1 MGLFSFGH
9 DSFMDKRNVDT
20 LLEARWIIPVEVE
33 GTLAEHAIAINNGL
47 IEAILPISEV
57 NSRYY
62 SSNHIKLDNHAII
75 PGLINLH
82 THAAMTLMRGMAD
95 DLPLMAWLK
104 NYIWPAESR
113 HVDTCF
119 VRDGTMLACAEM
131 LKGGITCF
139 NDMYFFPQAAA
150 DVVLECG
157 IRAGIGVVVIDMPS
171 AYASD
176 VDDYIDKGL
185 AIRDHCLQ
193 QPLLTFCLAPHA
205 PYSVNDQTLTK
216 IMILAEQLQL
226 PVHIHLHETKDEIK
240 NSLAENGVRPLMRLH
255 KLGLVSPNLIAAHMI
270 HLTDTE
276 IELFHEYGG
285 HIAHCPTSN
294 LKLASGIAPVEKL
307 LQKGINIGI
316 GTDSA
321 VSNNR
326 LDMFAEM
333 RLTALLAKGYS
344 GNAEAV
350 PAHQALR
357 MATLNG
363 ARAMGLDQI
372 TGSLS
377 PGKAADITAVDFSSS
392 SLSPCF
398 DPISHLVYVAGRE
411 QVSHVWV
418 NGRLLLNEG
427 ELVTLDEAD
436 IMQQARRWQHRLV
449 S

>member
-1 MGLFSFGH
+1 
-9 DSFMDKRNVDT
+9 MDKCSVDT

-33 GTLAEHAIAINNGL
+33 GALPEHAIAINHGL
-47 IEAILPISEV
+47 IEAILPISEA

-62 SSNHIKLDNHAII
+62 SSNHVKLDSHAVI

-104 NYIWPAESR
+104 NHIWPAESR
-113 HVDTCF
+113 FVDTCF

-139 NDMYFFPQAAA
+139 NDMYFFPQATA

-157 IRAGIGVVVIDMPS
+157 IRAGIGLVVIDMLS

-176 VDDYIDKGL
+176 VDDYIFKGL
-185 AIRDHCLQ
+185 AVRDYCSQ

-216 IMILAEQLQL
+216 IITLAEQLQL
-226 PVHIHLHETKDEIK
+226 PVHIHLHETRDEIK
-240 NSLAENGVRPLMRLH
+240 NGLARNGIRPLMRLH
-255 KLGLVSPNLIAAHMI
+255 QLGLVGHNLIAAHMI
-270 HLTDTE
+270 HLTDAE

-294 LKLASGIAPVEKL
+294 LKLASGIAPIEKL
-307 LQKGINIGI
+307 LKKGINIGI
-316 GTDSA
+316 GTDGA
-321 VSNNR
+321 ASNNR

-333 RLTALLAKGYS
+333 RLAALLAKGYS
-344 GNAEAV
+344 HNAEII

-372 TGSLS
+372 TGSLL
-377 PGKAADITAVDFSSS
+377 PGKAADITAVDFSSLP
-392 SLSPCF
+392 LSPCF
-398 DPISHLVYVAGRE
+398 DPVSHLVYAAGRE

-418 NGRLLLNEG
+418 NGRLLLDSG
-427 ELVTLDEAD
+427 RLVSLDESD
-436 IMQQARRWQHRLV
+436 IMQRTRRWQHQLV

>member
-1 MGLFSFGH
+1 
-9 DSFMDKRNVDT
+9 MDKCRVDT

-33 GTLAEHAIAINNGL
+33 GALTEHAIVINNGL
-47 IEAILPISEV
+47 IEAILPISEA

-62 SSNHIKLDNHAII
+62 SSNHVKLDNHAVI

-82 THAAMTLMRGMAD
+82 THAAMTLMRGIAD
-95 DLPLMAWLK
+95 DLPLMVWLK
-104 NYIWPAESR
+104 NHIWPAESR
-113 HVDTCF
+113 YVDTCF

-139 NDMYFFPQAAA
+139 NDMYFFPQATA

-157 IRAGIGVVVIDMPS
+157 IRAGIGLVVIDMLS

-176 VDDYIDKGL
+176 VDDYIAKGL
-185 AIRDHCLQ
+185 AVRDHCSQ

-205 PYSVNDQTLTK
+205 PYSVNDQTLTR
-216 IMILAEQLQL
+216 IMTLAEQLQL
-226 PVHIHLHETKDEIK
+226 PVHIHLHETRDEIK

-255 KLGLVSPNLIAAHMI
+255 QLGLVGHNLIAAHMI

-276 IELFHEYGG
+276 TELFHEYGG

-294 LKLASGIAPVEKL
+294 LKLASGIAPIEKL
-307 LQKGINIGI
+307 LRKGINIGI
-316 GTDSA
+316 GTDGA
-321 VSNNR
+321 ASNNR

-333 RLTALLAKGYS
+333 RLAALLAKGYS
-344 GNAEAV
+344 HNAEIV
-350 PAHQALR
+350 PAYQALR

-372 TGSLS
+372 TGSLL
-377 PGKAADITAVDFSSS
+377 PGKAADITAVDFSSLP
-392 SLSPCF
+392 LSPCF
-398 DPISHLVYVAGRE
+398 DPVSHLVYAAGRE

-418 NGRLLLNEG
+418 NGRLLLDNG
-427 ELVTLDEAD
+427 RLVSLDESD
-436 IMQQARRWQHRLV
+436 IMQRAKRWQHQLV